1 MPRSSN
7 LAECTAAKDDYMDVG
22 VAVNIV
28 TCTAINFAKC
38 IAVKKNCRKKLDNI
52 LIVLPLPYVFAV

>member
-38 IAVKKNCRKKLDNI
+38 IAVKKL
-52 LIVLPLPYVFAV
+52 L